1 MYSLGVPD
9 SAKPVTE
16 PRVKGVAFRTINHCF
31 SELRGAEV
39 CARSHLLMQDD
50 VGRAYR
56 DGLILAATWYPT
68 SWYRDAFRAFRAA
81 TGEGLDLPRAIGKRA
96 VFHDMRGV
104 HKQLLAKIV
113 SPQMLLEMGQ
123 RVFHTYYDTGQLE
136 VLESRK
142 GYARVRLTG
151 CIGWDANMWSE
162 LCGSCEGQLEIAG
175 AQHVRLRVLSGGG
188 DTDADA
194 EFEARWA

>member
-1 MYSLGVPD
+1 MYPPGVAD
-9 SAKPVTE
+9 SAKPGTE
-16 PRVKGVAFRTINHCF
+16 PRVKGVAFRTIDLCF
-31 SELRGAEV
+31 SELRGAEAR
-39 CARSHLLMQDD
+39 ARSHLLMHGD

-56 DGLILAATWYPT
+56 DGLLLAASWYAI

-81 TGEGLDLPRAIGKRA
+81 TGEGLELPRSIGKRA
-96 VFHDMRGV
+96 VMHDMRGV

-113 SPQMLLEMGQ
+113 SPQMLLEIGQ
-123 RVFHTYYDTGQLE
+123 RVFHTYYDTGRLE

-151 CIGWDANMWSE
+151 CLGWDANMWSE

-175 AQHVRLRVLSGGG
+175 ARHIRMRVLSGGG
-188 DTDADA
+188 DADTDA
-194 EFEARWA
+194 EFEARWV